1 MNIYFSGIGGVGIG
15 PLAMLAQDAGHT
27 VFGSDA
33 VKSPMFDDLAE
44 RGAGMS
50 LDQSGK
56 FIDTVNR
63 SNEIDLLV
71 YSAGIP
77 ADHPEL
83 KYAREYG
90 IASVKRHRLI
100 NQLIEYKKMKLIG
113 VSGTH
118 GKTTATGMFI
128 WVFKELGISIS
139 YSVGTRLSFGP
150 AAQYEHDSEFFVYEA
165 DEFDRNMLEFKPHL
179 AVITSLDYDHPD
191 TYATK
196 EEYRQAFVQ
205 FVKQSDSAIGW
216 GGGGLSEDNLKL
228 LDTVDPEIT
237 LHGDHNKSNATLVL
251 KSVQKLFPNVEKDKI
266 LEALNNFPGTER
278 RFERL
283 SNNLYTD
290 YAHHP
295 TEIASTIQLAKE
307 LNKNV
312 VIVYQPHQNIRQHHL
327 LKDGGYKNAFKGA
340 AKVYWLPTYLSREDE
355 KLKTLS
361 ATKLIESNADNSFIQ
376 KAEMNDDLKKKIEEH
391 LSNGNLVVTMSAG
404 DLDGW
409 IRHLAD
415 NN

>member
-1 MNIYFSGIGGVGIG
+1 
-15 PLAMLAQDAGHT
+15 
-27 VFGSDA
+27 
-33 VKSPMFDDLAE
+33 
-44 RGAGMS
+44 
-50 LDQSGK
+50 
-56 FIDTVNR
+56 
-63 SNEIDLLV
+63 
-71 YSAGIP
+71 
-77 ADHPEL
+77 
-83 KYAREYG
+83 
-90 IASVKRHRLI
+90 
-100 NQLIEYKKMKLIG
+100 
-113 VSGTH
+113 
-118 GKTTATGMFI
+118 
-128 WVFKELGISIS
+128 
-139 YSVGTRLSFGP
+139 
-150 AAQYEHDSEFFVYEA
+150 
-165 DEFDRNMLEFKPHL
+165 MLEFKSHL

-409 IRHLAD
+409 IRRLAD